1 MPYVVENDG
10 LTVLLPQEE
19 KPVIP
24 HGKLRQARGLRR
36 LYNQGVRR
44 LSMENFLWNDLNFP
58 FVVLNGGDGGNGT
71 HKHVGVP
78 IGPDTAIFKIARQ
91 ATVHTFDRLIAD
103 LLDADDLRRGSA
115 KAKEKHGQDRD
126 STLILHLSELTTQ
139 GLAVQG

>member
-1 MPYVVENDG
+1 MAKSPIVFRRRRVSICACASPTGLLSLPYVVENDG
-10 LTVLLPQEE
+10 LTVLLPEEE

-58 FVVLNGGDGGNGT
+58 FVVLNGDDGGNGT

-78 IGPDTAIFKIARQ
+78 IGPDTAIFQ
-91 ATVHTFDRLIAD
+91 
-103 LLDADDLRRGSA
+103 
-115 KAKEKHGQDRD
+115 
-126 STLILHLSELTTQ
+126 
-139 GLAVQG
+139 